1 MTCDERRADL
11 CGFLDG
17 ELAPAARAEL
27 ETHLRGCAAC
37 QAALEAERRLSGA
50 LDSLAPIAPSG
61 DFEARFWARIARES
75 GAPAGWRAR
84 LFGRRFVLALGGAAA
99 AALAAVVA
107 LRIRDTDANDAVDLQ
122 IVANPEDLE
131 MLEDPDL
138 EMFAVMHELERRDGD
153 SG

>member
-11 CGFLDG
+11 IAYLDG
-17 ELAPAARAEL
+17 ELAAAARAEL
-27 ETHLRGCAAC
+27 ETHLRSCANC
-37 QAALEAERRLSGA
+37 QAALAAERRLSGA
-50 LDSLAPIAPSG
+50 LGSLEAIHPPG

-75 GAPAGWRAR
+75 AAPAGWRER
-84 LFGRRFVLALGGAAA
+84 LFSRRFLLALGGAAA

-107 LRIRDTDANDAVDLQ
+107 LRIRDAELNDAVDLQ
-122 IVANPEDLE
+122 IVANPDDLE

-138 EMFAVMHELERRDGD
+138 ELFAIMDELEQRNGD